1 MRQYPHGLDEEIL
14 PEDLEMEQ
22 ETIEEYENELAEAV
36 EEENA
41 LFIKGLGEAYYD
53 SACFRYAL
61 GEAAADIRSAMLK
74 ALEHLFSAFQM
85 GVTTDVYEFIQLLS
99 LAISLG
105 DAETADSLAGAERS
119 RYENKNVEA
128 EEIVYTVAALLSA
141 LVRRDETAVAEILEA
156 NNPDKIDTKKIYRY
170 DRMIFFPLLP
180 LLAAVQKR
188 DASRLTAAMQTREA
202 EWVKFFSRQEQKNDP
217 EALIDMP
224 GLAVAALAKARAL
237 SFNDTSV
244 YRPYDLIG
252 GR

>member
-22 ETIEEYENELAEAV
+22 ETIEEYEEELAEAV
-36 EEENA
+36 EEENS

-61 GEAAADIRSAMLK
+61 GEAAANVKGAMRK
-74 ALEHLFSAFQM
+74 ALEHFFTAFQM
-85 GVTTDVYEFIQLLS
+85 GVTTDVYEFIHLLS
-99 LAISLG
+99 LALSVG
-105 DAETADSLAGAERS
+105 DGETAESLAATERS
-119 RYENKNVEA
+119 RYQSANVEA
-128 EEIVYTVAALLSA
+128 EEIVYTIAALLSA
-141 LVRRDETAVAEILEA
+141 MVMRDETTIAEILEA

-170 DRMIFFPLLP
+170 DRIIFFPLLP
-180 LLAAVQKR
+180 LLIAVQKR
-188 DASRLTAAMQTREA
+188 DASRLTAAMQTRET
-202 EWVKFFSRQEQKNDP
+202 EWVRFFSRQEQKNDP

-224 GLAVAALAKARAL
+224 GLAVAALARARAIN
-237 SFNDTSV
+237 FNDTSV